1 MSSQKSNKSSH
12 HEADS
17 KMEQD
22 ANRKAWIFQP
32 SGLNFVWG
40 GDSRYWVIPKEP
52 RYLPVHNGMP
62 AELKMVSWLEVTGSF
77 EKIEPGKT
85 YQIGFKISF
94 KPDAAGWDK
103 APVFMSAKIG
113 KKGKPVWKRIKSV
126 NQNFGKPKSGS
137 EKPVTIPDE
146 SDGSFQISVSH
157 EPLNQEDT
165 KLQFGLY
172 EVWTGRWKTGLLIHE
187 AFVQE
192 V

>member
-1 MSSQKSNKSSH
+1 
-12 HEADS
+12 
-17 KMEQD
+17 MEQD
-22 ANRKAWIFQP
+22 NNRKAWISQP

-52 RYLPVHNGMP
+52 RMP

-77 EKIEPGKT
+77 DKIEPGKT
-85 YQIGFKISF
+85 YRIGFKISF
-94 KPDAAGWDK
+94 KPDATGWDK

-113 KKGKPVWKRIKSV
+113 KKGKTVWKRIKSV
-126 NQNFGKPKSGS
+126 SQNFGILKGGS
-137 EKPVTIPDE
+137 EPVNIPDE
-146 SDGSFQISVSH
+146 SDGLFEILVS
-157 EPLNQEDT
+157 PTALNQDT